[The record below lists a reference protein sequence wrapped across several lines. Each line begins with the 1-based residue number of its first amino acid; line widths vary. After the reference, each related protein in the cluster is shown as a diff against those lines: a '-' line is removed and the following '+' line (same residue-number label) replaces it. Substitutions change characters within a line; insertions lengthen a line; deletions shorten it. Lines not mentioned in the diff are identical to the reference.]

1 MTVGWWRARTICRAG
16 LLAGTVFSLAIA
28 PLWSEAPGDLDGAA
42 EAVGAVASSVMPEA
56 LPVLGGAAVAAAG
69 AARDHG
75 RPVTPCHIREM
86 GSPYIPLDSWMY
98 TSLGRLNSLGYLD
111 RAFLGIR
118 PWTRASVIS
127 MLEDTS
133 AKLEDAPEGA
143 ATDEAQE
150 LYDAVWDELDVDAE
164 GPCLGSRG
172 KIRFES
178 GYEVGRG
185 VTGTPLHDSYHIGE
199 TVTNDYGRPI
209 ENGFDNYSGVSG
221 YATAGI
227 FSMYARG
234 EFQHAGSATGYSQSL
249 FQELSS
255 LDTVPYL
262 TNPNQPTIPLGP
274 INAQNRMRLLE
285 GYVAAQVLGHVI
297 SFGKQDAWWGP
308 AKGGAYAY
316 SNNAEN
322 IYSFRIDRVEPLRV
336 PLLSR
341 VTGPFRYQFLVGS
354 LKGHTDFRDPWVH
367 AEKISF
373 KPTPDLEFGFE
384 RTSIWGGKGHVPI
397 TIHSFLK
404 SFFSFQ
410 NVPRAEKVGRGDPG
424 ARFGAFDVSWRLPRL
439 QRWLT
444 FFTDSEAHDDVSP
457 ISAPRRAD
465 FRTGL
470 YLSHVPAI
478 PKLDVRV
485 EAAMDDQS
493 TTRSSHGQFTYFE
506 GEVPQ
511 GYTNNGQIFGDW
523 MGREAKGG
531 QAWVTYHLSGN
542 EWIQANWRRQKAGND
557 FIAGGTTINDVGA
570 QVVKRFGKDL
580 ELNANFTYEQYL
592 APIYLSGKQSVTTTT
607 VQLTWFPKK
616 KISF

>member
-1 MTVGWWRARTICRAG
+1 MTVGWSRARTICKVG
-16 LLAGTVFSLAIA
+16 LLAGTVFSLRIA
-28 PLWSEAPGDLDGAA
+28 PLWSET
-42 EAVGAVASSVMPEA
+42 
-56 LPVLGGAAVAAAG
+56 PVEVGGAAMAAG
-69 AARDHG
+69 VVVSSVVPAVVPALSGVAVPTLGTSRDHVK
-75 RPVTPCHIREM
+75 PVAPCTTRQM

-98 TSLGRLNSLGYLD
+98 SSLTRLYSLGYLD

-118 PWTRASVIS
+118 PWTRESVLS

-133 AKLEDAPEGA
+133 AQLEDAPEGA
-143 ATDEAQE
+143 ATDEAQD
-150 LYDAVWDELDVDAE
+150 LYDALWNELSLDSE
-164 GPCLGSRG
+164 GPCLGHRG
-172 KIRFES
+172 QIRIES

-185 VTGTPLHDSYHIGE
+185 MTGIPLHDSYHIGE
-199 TVTNDYGRPI
+199 SITNDYGRPI

-227 FSMYARG
+227 FSMYART

-249 FQELSS
+249 FQELST

-262 TNPNQPTIPLGP
+262 TNPIQATIPLGP
-274 INAQNRMRLLE
+274 IDSKNRMRLME
-285 GYVAAQVLGHVI
+285 GYVGAQVLGHVF

-308 AKGGAYAY
+308 GKGGAYAY

-322 IYSFRIDRVEPLRV
+322 IYSFRIDRVEPLRI

-341 VTGPFRYQFLVGS
+341 LTGPFRYQFLVGS

-384 RTSIWGGKGHVPI
+384 RTVIWGGKGHVPI

-404 SFFSFQ
+404 SFFSLQ
-410 NVPRAEKVGRGDPG
+410 NVTEAEKVGRGDPG
-424 ARFGAFDVSWRLPRL
+424 ARFGAFDMTWRLPYL
-439 QRWLT
+439 QHWLT
-444 FFTDSEAHDDVSP
+444 FYTDSEAHDDVSP

-465 FRTGL
+465 VRPGL
-470 YLSHVPAI
+470 YLSHVPGI
-478 PKLDVRV
+478 PKLDLRV

-493 TTRSSHGQFTYFE
+493 TGRSLLGQFTYFE
-506 GEVPQ
+506 GQVPQ

-531 QAWVTYHLSGN
+531 QAWATWHLSGN
-542 EWIQANWRRQKAGND
+542 EWIQANWRRQKAAKD
-557 FIAGGTTINDVGA
+557 FIADGTTINDVGA
-570 QVVKRFGKDL
+570 QLVKRFGKDL

-592 APIYLSGKQSVTTTT
+592 APIYQTSKQSVTTTT
-607 VQLTWFPKK
+607 IQLTWFPKK